1 MDFEAIIDR
10 ECPAPIHWLTHR
22 RYVIGR
28 VKYEVE
34 KREARIAA
42 LEAAVTVMATVIVES
57 RKQREYERIN
67 NLCPGGCVAD
77 SLEQAAVKVLANPIA
92 AAAVR
97 EAGK

>member
-1 MDFEAIIDR
+1 MGNIEDTKPIEALAGRTWSGTQWHYPYIEQMCKEMR
-10 ECPAPIHWLTHR
+10 EL
-22 RYVIGR
+22 
-28 VKYEVE
+28 
-34 KREARIAA
+34 REAVKV
-42 LEAAVTVMATVIVES
+42 LATVIVES

-97 EAGK
+97 EAGKQ

>member
-34 KREARIAA
+34 KRDARIAE
-42 LEAAVTVMATVIVES
+42 LEAAL
-57 RKQREYERIN
+57 REIASWTDLAAHRGI
-67 NLCPGGCVAD
+67 GGHGPSQSD
-77 SLEQAAVKVLANPIA
+77 LFAAVAKAQRIA

-97 EAGK
+97 EAGR